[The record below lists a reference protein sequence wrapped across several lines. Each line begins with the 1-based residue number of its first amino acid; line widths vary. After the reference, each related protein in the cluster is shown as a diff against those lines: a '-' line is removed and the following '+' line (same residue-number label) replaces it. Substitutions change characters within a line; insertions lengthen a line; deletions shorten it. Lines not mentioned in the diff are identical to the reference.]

1 MSTCVNYEALADALA
16 TLGDADAA
24 AEYHGALCGAL
35 CVSEPEQIDLLHLI
49 ESDRALPASARPLL
63 EQLRAETFAAL
74 IDEGMSFQPLLPDD
88 SVALVPRTA
97 ALASW
102 CSGFLFGLAS
112 RRLDLSRCSQ
122 ETREIVG
129 DLTELTRAAVGD
141 EVDVNI
147 EEGAYAELVEYVRVG
162 AQLVFMEMHPR
173 PTLDP
178 TESSQLH

>member
-1 MSTCVNYEALADALA
+1 MDYDALSD
-16 TLGDADAA
+16 TLAALGEPEAA

-35 CVSEPEQIDLLHLI
+35 CVLEPEKIDLLHLV
-49 ESDRALPASARPLL
+49 ESDRALPASVRPAL
-63 EQLRAETFAAL
+63 ERLRADTLVAL
-74 IDEGMSFQPLLPDD
+74 TDEAMSFQPLLPDD
-88 SVALVPRTA
+88 SVALVPRAT

-112 RRLDLSRCSQ
+112 RRLDLERCS
-122 ETREIVG
+122 EEAREIVG

-141 EVDVNI
+141 EADANI

-178 TESSQLH
+178 TDSQHLH